1 MWKVGR
7 RTQALL
13 SFEAKFYHISGVL
26 DTFVDSRRL
35 AIAMR
40 LILGIW
46 KFSTSMARKLK
57 TEVARTSLKWDHPLP
72 LFNKRTPGRF
82 E

>member
-1 MWKVGR
+1 MWKVAC

-13 SFEAKFYHISGVL
+13 SFEVKFYHISGVL
-26 DTFVDSRRL
+26 YTFVDSSRL

-46 KFSTSMARKLK
+46 KCSPSLAGKLK
-57 TEVARTSLKWDHPLP
+57 TEVASTPLKWGHPLR
-72 LFNKRTPGRF
+72 LFDDRTPGRF

>member
-1 MWKVGR
+1 MWKVTR

-13 SFEAKFYHISGVL
+13 SFEVKFYHILGVL

-46 KFSTSMARKLK
+46 KFSPSMARKFK
-57 TEVARTSLKWDHPLP
+57 TEVARTSLKWGHPLR
-72 LFNKRTPGRF
+72 LFNNRTAGRF